1 MDRNFLE
8 DLYRRYSGSV
18 FRRACLLMDDRD
30 AGKDVMQEV
39 FLRTFEARAEFAAV
53 ASPLGWLYRVTTHI
67 SLNRL
72 RDARRRRDILERT
85 WGREPARQPTTETAL
100 MVRALLD
107 QVPEDVQE
115 MAVHYFVD
123 QMSQD
128 EIAFVMS
135 IPRRTIGY
143 RLEQFRVKMLAAV
156 RAELA
161 APVGPAA
168 RGEVAS

>member
-8 DLYRRYSGSV
+8 ELYRRYSRSV
-18 FRRACLLMDDRD
+18 FRRACLLMDNRD

-39 FLRTFEARAEFAAV
+39 FLRAFEARAEFTAA
-53 ASPLGWLYRVTTHI
+53 ASPLGWLYRVTTTI

-72 RDARRRRDILERT
+72 RDARRRRDVLKRT
-85 WGREPARQPTTETAL
+85 WTGEPAAPSTTETAL
-100 MVRALLD
+100 TVRALLD
-107 QVPEDVQE
+107 QVPEDTQE
-115 MAVHYFVD
+115 MAIHYFVD

-128 EIAFVMS
+128 EIALLMS

-143 RLEQFRVKMLAAV
+143 RLEQFRAKVVAAV
-156 RAELA
+156 RAD
-161 APVGPAA
+161 